1 MVLPEISVVIPAR
14 NEERLLPRLLDS
26 IEVARGRY
34 RQGAAAVEVIVAD
47 NISTD
52 STAEVARQRGC
63 LLVTVDRR
71 VIAAVRNG
79 GGRAARGRYLAFV
92 DADFQI
98 HPDTFD
104 VISETLDGGRY
115 VGGAT
120 SVTMERFSLA
130 IGVTYAAMLPLA
142 WATKMDS
149 GVVFCRREDFLAIG
163 GYRETMRV
171 AEDVRFLQDLRKL
184 GRERGQSLVRAT
196 RARAIASTRKFDRYG
211 DWHFLTNLFRSAYW
225 LVFDRSTF
233 RRFVEEYWY
242 GDVRS

>member
-26 IEVARGRY
+26 IEIARERY
-34 RQGAAAVEVIVAD
+34 HYGARAIEVIVAD
-47 NISTD
+47 NVSTD
-52 STAEVARQRGC
+52 STAEIARQRGC
-63 LLVTVDRR
+63 LLVSVDRR
-71 VIAAVRNG
+71 VIAAVRNAG
-79 GGRAARGRYLAFV
+79 ARLARGRFLAFV
-92 DADFQI
+92 DADFQV

-104 VISETLDGGRY
+104 VISETLGGSGY

-130 IGVTYAAMLPLA
+130 IAVTYAAMLPLA

-163 GYRETMRV
+163 GYREAMKV
-171 AEDVRFLQDLRKL
+171 AEDVRFLLDLRKL

-196 RARAIASTRKFDRYG
+196 RSRAIASTRKFDRYG
-211 DWHFLTNLFRSAYW
+211 DWHFLMNLFRSLYW
-225 LVFDRSTF
+225 LAFDRSTF

-242 GDVRS
+242 GDRT